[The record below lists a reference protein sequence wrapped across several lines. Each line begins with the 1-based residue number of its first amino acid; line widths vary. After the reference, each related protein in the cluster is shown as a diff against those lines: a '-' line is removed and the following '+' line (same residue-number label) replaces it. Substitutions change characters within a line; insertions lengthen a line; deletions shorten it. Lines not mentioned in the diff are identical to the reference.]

1 MNSLE
6 IFLTILIMAAGTA
19 ATRFVS
25 FWLFPAHK
33 KTPNVVIYL
42 GKVLPYSVMGMLIV
56 YCLKDVSILH
66 WSHGLPEFIAIGA
79 TAALHLWK
87 KNMMI
92 SISAGT
98 ILYMILIQFV
108 FN

>member
-1 MNSLE
+1 MNSIYSLA
-6 IFLTILIMAAGTA
+6 IVTVIAVMTFV
-19 ATRFVS
+19 TRALPFAVFS
-25 FWLFPAHK
+25 RIKVPR
-33 KTPNVVIYL
+33 PIEYL
-42 GKVLPYSVMGMLIV
+42 GKFLPYAVTTMLVV